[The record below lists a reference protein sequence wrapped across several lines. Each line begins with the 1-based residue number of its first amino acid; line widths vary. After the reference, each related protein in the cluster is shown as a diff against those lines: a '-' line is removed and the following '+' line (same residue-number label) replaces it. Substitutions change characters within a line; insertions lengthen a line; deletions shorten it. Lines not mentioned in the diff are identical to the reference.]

1 MSRLL
6 FLLYHHFTLLILI
19 CALHVNGQII
29 FTNEPYTTTLLE
41 ESPIGVS
48 ILTVSAEDFDVTSLT
63 GEYSIDSAEFVINSF
78 NGTVSTNSVIDL
90 EAHGSPLVYTFDV
103 TYISDLGEFQ
113 IISGHFNIKYY
124 ERKIP
129 QFFNYY
135 MAFPNNFFKNV
146 LSRL

>member
-63 GEYSIDSAEFVINSF
+63 GEYSIDSAEFVTNSF
-78 NGTVSTNSVIDL
+78 NENDIVRILLPDL
-90 EAHGSPLVYTFDV
+90 EERRSPLVYTYDV
-103 TYISDLGEFQ
+103 SLN
-113 IISGHFNIKYY
+113 S
-124 ERKIP
+124 
-129 QFFNYY
+129 
-135 MAFPNNFFKNV
+135 
-146 LSRL
+146 